1 MNRKAFNRINY
12 GLFIVAAAADGKR
25 NGCIV
30 NSLHQV
36 TSSSPY
42 KFSLTVNK
50 SNETFKTIEAAG
62 SFAATVL
69 AKDTPKDLVD
79 LFGYKSGRVVD
90 KFEGFD
96 VQTDEAGN
104 PYVKDHAL
112 ARKVIGDDDV
122 VDQLFVVTKT
132 RLIDFIAKDSTQG
145 EYYLDLL
152 MIAKYLERIADHAT
166 NIAEWV
172 LFSITGRHE
181 T

>member
-104 PYVKDHAL
+104 PL
-112 ARKVIGDDDV
+112 CEGPRPGP
-122 VDQLFVVTKT
+122 DQLQDRGKT
-132 RLIDFIAKDSTQG
+132 GSG
-145 EYYLDLL
+145 DLYAL
-152 MIAKYLERIADHAT
+152 YRRGCRGGDL
-166 NIAEWV
+166 
-172 LFSITGRHE
+172 GRRPCPDGG
-181 T
+181 